1 MKILDIWPPPN
12 TVQQVSKFF
21 INIGETGQLAYFTS
35 QAVFFCLLIL
45 LTISSCTLPKPQS
58 GDKDLL
64 RRIFV
69 SERGFIVVLIV
80 FVLLFR
86 IPLIIYGVQNVDESL
101 WIASAKT
108 LAQDFRPWVSADTG
122 TGGPLIPISL
132 IPLKIFNLPID
143 HGTLKLMSGVV
154 MALNIG
160 LLYLGFTK
168 LIGSGLARLII
179 LFLATGVAMM
189 RTSDMIAFNSEH
201 IVILL
206 LCISFFFL
214 SRLYRSGAGR
224 YNNRIILLG
233 FVLGLVPYAKL
244 QGTPMALFMGL
255 VACLVVYKTLSI
267 KSLGLLIIFALTPT
281 ILVLLTLY
289 LNGGLSEFWLSY
301 IENNLF
307 YATAVENNN
316 LTNRWNLLNEIIF
329 QPEELHFFFYSCFVI
344 ILVGVVVGLITIKK
358 ISRENKVMIVLS
370 LLFLLVSMYCIT
382 TPGRTFGH
390 YMLLILL
397 PLTMVVAFILH
408 SICRIIEINWNER
421 RLSIFLIRLF
431 ASILFICITSLYFFI
446 KEFTLHP
453 KYLVK
458 AREYYDGFCLHGD
471 VVTIL
476 NRYYEPKDKMAIW
489 GWATELFEGTK
500 YLMGTRDGATPFQIE
515 EGPMQA
521 HYLSRYLKDLQVN
534 KPKIFV
540 ETISPSFFR
549 FADRSKSGFEN
560 FPLISNYI
568 RTNYNFEGEIGT
580 ARYFLRKDATFPE
593 KKWKRDISIPQDVIR
608 EFHSNLELLEKNGTF
623 LKFKGWTVL
632 GMNTDHQKVTL
643 ALISKSDT
651 LFVDS
656 YQMSNKEIVD
666 FSPNNTGY
674 LMCGFIGYIP
684 LKEIPMGD
692 YEVGLFVENEGKK
705 SFKSWNQIYSSRPN
719 PN

>member
-1 MKILDIWPPPN
+1 
-12 TVQQVSKFF
+12 
-21 INIGETGQLAYFTS
+21 
-35 QAVFFCLLIL
+35 
-45 LTISSCTLPKPQS
+45 
-58 GDKDLL
+58 
-64 RRIFV
+64 
-69 SERGFIVVLIV
+69 
-80 FVLLFR
+80 
-86 IPLIIYGVQNVDESL
+86 
-101 WIASAKT
+101 
-108 LAQDFRPWVSADTG
+108 
-122 TGGPLIPISL
+122 
-132 IPLKIFNLPID
+132 
-143 HGTLKLMSGVV
+143 
-154 MALNIG
+154 
-160 LLYLGFTK
+160 
-168 LIGSGLARLII
+168 
-179 LFLATGVAMM
+179 
-189 RTSDMIAFNSEH
+189 
-201 IVILL
+201 
-206 LCISFFFL
+206 
-214 SRLYRSGAGR
+214 
-224 YNNRIILLG
+224 
-233 FVLGLVPYAKL
+233 
-244 QGTPMALFMGL
+244 
-255 VACLVVYKTLSI
+255 
-267 KSLGLLIIFALTPT
+267 
-281 ILVLLTLY
+281 
-289 LNGGLSEFWLSY
+289 
-301 IENNLF
+301 
-307 YATAVENNN
+307 
-316 LTNRWNLLNEIIF
+316 
-329 QPEELHFFFYSCFVI
+329 
-344 ILVGVVVGLITIKK
+344 
-358 ISRENKVMIVLS
+358 
-370 LLFLLVSMYCIT
+370 
-382 TPGRTFGH
+382 
-390 YMLLILL
+390 
-397 PLTMVVAFILH
+397 
-408 SICRIIEINWNER
+408 
-421 RLSIFLIRLF
+421 
-431 ASILFICITSLYFFI
+431 
-446 KEFTLHP
+446 LHP

-489 GWATELFEGTK
+489 GWGTELFEGTK

-534 KPKIFV
+534 KPKIFI

-549 FADRSKSGFEN
+549 FNDRSKSGFEN

-568 RTNYNFEGEIGT
+568 KTNYNFEGEIGT
-580 ARYFLRKDATFPE
+580 ARYFLRKDAIFPE

>member
-1 MKILDIWPPPN
+1 RFLYFSQRGPERLLRKIDKPVVYYCQMKILDIWPPPN

-21 INIGETGQLAYFTS
+21 INLGETGQLAYFTS

-45 LTISSCTLPKPQS
+45 LTISSCTLPKSQS

-154 MALNIG
+154 MALNVG

-358 ISRENKVMIVLS
+358 ISREN
-370 LLFLLVSMYCIT
+370 
-382 TPGRTFGH
+382 
-390 YMLLILL
+390 
-397 PLTMVVAFILH
+397 
-408 SICRIIEINWNER
+408 
-421 RLSIFLIRLF
+421 
-431 ASILFICITSLYFFI
+431 
-446 KEFTLHP
+446 
-453 KYLVK
+453 
-458 AREYYDGFCLHGD
+458 
-471 VVTIL
+471 
-476 NRYYEPKDKMAIW
+476 
-489 GWATELFEGTK
+489 
-500 YLMGTRDGATPFQIE
+500 
-515 EGPMQA
+515 
-521 HYLSRYLKDLQVN
+521 
-534 KPKIFV
+534 
-540 ETISPSFFR
+540 
-549 FADRSKSGFEN
+549 
-560 FPLISNYI
+560 
-568 RTNYNFEGEIGT
+568 
-580 ARYFLRKDATFPE
+580 
-593 KKWKRDISIPQDVIR
+593 
-608 EFHSNLELLEKNGTF
+608 
-623 LKFKGWTVL
+623 
-632 GMNTDHQKVTL
+632 
-643 ALISKSDT
+643 
-651 LFVDS
+651 
-656 YQMSNKEIVD
+656 
-666 FSPNNTGY
+666 
-674 LMCGFIGYIP
+674 
-684 LKEIPMGD
+684 
-692 YEVGLFVENEGKK
+692 
-705 SFKSWNQIYSSRPN
+705 
-719 PN
+719 